1 MHKKEHKE
9 RTSNGRVNDSGNGVP
24 AKFTTIS
31 VIGYEFTSEKRP
43 FER

>member
-1 MHKKEHKE
+1 M
-9 RTSNGRVNDSGNGVP
+9 P

-43 FER
+43 FEREVWRYRKEITRLTQDNKTV